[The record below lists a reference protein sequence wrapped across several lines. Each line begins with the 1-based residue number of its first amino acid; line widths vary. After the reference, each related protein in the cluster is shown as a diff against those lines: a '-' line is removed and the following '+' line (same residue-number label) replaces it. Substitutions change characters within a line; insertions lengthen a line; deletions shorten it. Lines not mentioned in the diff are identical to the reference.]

1 MQPTAMTY
9 NTQKDKLKMPEYGRA
24 VQDMIQ
30 HAIQLPTKEER
41 TQCAYTIIDMMC
53 NMQEEDDS
61 QPNLEQRVWDHLAF
75 ISNYQLDINY
85 PFPITRLDGEGI
97 KPQHIPYPTH
107 KIEHPQYGHLV
118 EEGLKKLEEMPEGE
132 ERDEL
137 TRLLAN
143 QMKLSLYN
151 WNKDAM
157 SNEKVAAD
165 IYEYTHGKVQLDLE
179 TFQWNAVQTLPRT
192 DGLKKKKRK

>member
-1 MQPTAMTY
+1 MIY
-9 NTQKDKLKMPEYGRA
+9 NTQKEKLKMPEYGRA

-30 HAIQLPTKEER
+30 HAIQMPTKEER
-41 TQCAYTIIDMMC
+41 TQCAYAIIDVMC
-53 NMQEEDDS
+53 SMLEKDDS
-61 QPNLEQRVWDHLAF
+61 QPNIEQRVWDHLAF
-75 ISNYQLDINY
+75 ISNYQLDIDY
-85 PFPITRLDGEGI
+85 PFPITRLDSENI
-97 KPQHIPYPTH
+97 KPQRIPYPTH
-107 KIEHPQYGHLV
+107 KIEHPQYGHLI

-137 TRLLAN
+137 TELLAN

-179 TFQWNAVQTLPRT
+179 TFQWNAVQALPRT
-192 DGLKKKKRK
+192 DGMKKKKRK

>member
-1 MQPTAMTY
+1 MKY
-9 NTQKDKLKMPEYGRA
+9 NTQKEKLKMPEYGRA

-30 HAIQLPTKEER
+30 HAIQLPTKQER
-41 TQCAYTIIDMMC
+41 TQCAYAIIDMMC
-53 NMQEEDDS
+53 NMQEEDES
-61 QPNLEQRVWDHLAF
+61 QSNLEQRVWDHLAF
-75 ISNYQLDINY
+75 ISGYQLDIDY
-85 PFPITRLDGEGI
+85 PFPVTRLDGENI
-97 KPQHIPYPTH
+97 KPQRISYPIH
-107 KIEHPQYGHLV
+107 KIAHPQYGHLI
-118 EEGLKKLEEMPEGE
+118 EEGLKKLEAMPEGE

-137 TRLLAN
+137 MGLLAN
-143 QMKLSLYN
+143 QMKLSLFN

-165 IYEYTHGKVQLDLE
+165 INEYTHGKVQLDLE